1 MNNEERLQAIEQAL
15 AHQDGQIQ
23 DLSATVMRQWQ
34 EIERLRRLL
43 DRAQAEIDTL
53 QDAPGANVK
62 PPHY

>member
-1 MNNEERLQAIEQAL
+1 MSEERLQAIEQAL

-34 EIERLRRLL
+34 EIERLKRMLEQ
-43 DRAQAEIDTL
+43 AQAVIEEL
-53 QDAPGANVK
+53 NDAPGANVK

>member
-1 MNNEERLQAIEQAL
+1 MSEERLQAIEQAL

-34 EIERLRRLL
+34 EIERLKRMLEK
-43 DRAQAEIDTL
+43 AQAVIENF
-53 QDAPGANVK
+53 QDSPGADVK